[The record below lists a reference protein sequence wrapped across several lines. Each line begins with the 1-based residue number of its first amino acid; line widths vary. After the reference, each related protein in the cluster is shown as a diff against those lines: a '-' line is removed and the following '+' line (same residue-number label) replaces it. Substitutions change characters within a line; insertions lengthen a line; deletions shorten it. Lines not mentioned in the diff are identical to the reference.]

1 MSPIL
6 QSLANGSAQGYGAFF
21 GAGAAPAFESIATAT
36 GTGSSGTI
44 TFSSI
49 PSTYQHLQIRWVCRS
64 SRVSTDDG
72 INLQFNSDT
81 GSNYVRHQL
90 FGDGATASAS
100 GGATQTNIP
109 VGVATAASVASNIMG
124 VGILDI
130 HDYASTSKYKTI
142 RSLSGDDQNNT
153 NGIIYLRSGL
163 WQSTNAISSIS
174 LISSS
179 SSNWTTQTTFALYG
193 IKGA

>member
-1 MSPIL
+1 L
-6 QSLANGSAQGYGAFF
+6 LNFLAAVSGN
-21 GAGAAPAFESIATAT
+21 GAGGGGSFESIATAT

-49 PSTYQHLQIRWVCRS
+49 PSTYQHLQIRYVCRS
-64 SRVSTDDG
+64 SRASTDDG

-81 GSNYVRHQL
+81 GSNYARHQL
-90 FGDGATASAS
+90 FGNGATASAS
-100 GGATQTNIP
+100 GGTTQSNIP
-109 VGVATAASVASNIMG
+109 VGVATAASVAANIIG
-124 VGILDI
+124 VGIIDI
-130 HDYASTSKYKTI
+130 HDYASATKYKTI
-142 RSLSGDDQNNT
+142 RSFSGDDQNNT
-153 NGIIYLRSGL
+153 NGILYLRSGL
-163 WQSTNAISSIS
+163 WQSTTAISSIS